1 MIKNILIIYI
11 LSAFS
16 ELIVYSQNALLPD
29 KCYVKYIYEFPYE
42 SRPVFY
48 SERFP
53 DIETRNY
60 LNDDLIKP
68 LFNRIFSE
76 DVKVSDPNY
85 WGSVENLVNAGK
97 LPHIDTSQI
106 LRYMHA
112 GWDTTYSIDENNQ
125 ISAIPIYTPP
135 DYSDIS
141 GLFFFESWYLDSEKG
156 FLNKEVIAYF
166 PIYEY
171 WDEAVLEKGEQ
182 VKHKRLIFMVFQG
195 KKDKKKTRKPM
206 PVEKHPGYHQLYK
219 TVKTEFNLYNRPY
232 GVYLHRNEVE
242 YGTSDEEYN
251 EWEYHTFDFY
261 RDFDAEKF
269 LKTIIGLTLDGR
281 FIAEDPVIPGKI
293 LTSREILEKISDD
306 QKDNYPDLIRYDNL
320 NSVVF
325 NEDWYFNPGTLS
337 IMKKVNSITIYK
349 HEYQY
354 DEYTGDFLKVLKTPL
369 FTVQLK

>member
-1 MIKNILIIYI
+1 M
-11 LSAFS
+11 LSSFS
-16 ELIVYSQNALLPD
+16 GLVVYSQNALLPD

-53 DIETRNY
+53 DLETRNY

-68 LFNRIFSE
+68 LFNKIFSE
-76 DVKVSDPNY
+76 GIKVNDPNY
-85 WGSVENLVNAGK
+85 WGSVENLVNTGK
-97 LPHIDTSQI
+97 LPYIDTSQI
-106 LRYMHA
+106 LQYMHA
-112 GWDTTYSIDENNQ
+112 GWDTTFAIDENNQ
-125 ISAIPIYTPP
+125 ITTIPIYTPP
-135 DYSDIS
+135 ELSDIS
-141 GLFFFESWYLDSEKG
+141 GLFFFESWHLNPDKG
-156 FLNKEVIAYF
+156 FLKKEVIAYF

-171 WDEAVLEKGEQ
+171 WDERALENGDQIKL
-182 VKHKRLIFMVFQG
+182 KRLIFMIFQG
-195 KKDKKKTRKPM
+195 NQGQKKLKKSMASTEYP
-206 PVEKHPGYHQLYK
+206 EYLQLYK
-219 TVKTEFNLYNRPY
+219 GIETEFNLYNRPY

-242 YGTSDEEYN
+242 YGASDEEYN

-261 RDFDAEKF
+261 KNFNAEEF
-269 LKTIIGLTLDGR
+269 LKTIIGLSLEGR

-293 LTSREILEKISDD
+293 LTSREILRNISDI
-306 QKDNYPDLIRYDNL
+306 QEHIEPDLIRYDNL

-354 DEYTGDFLKVLKTPL
+354 DEYTGDFLRVLKTPL
-369 FTVQLK
+369 FTVRLK